1 MKSVNIH
8 TLGCQMNVYDSEQ
21 IMRLLSPL
29 GYYPE
34 ADPEKADLVIL
45 NTCSIRQKAADK
57 AFSFLG
63 RLKKRKEKEGDV
75 LIGVGGCVAQQE
87 GEEILKR
94 AGYVDFVF
102 GTDTI
107 FKIGEIVKR
116 AENGE
121 KVSDTVVDSLAA
133 EPGSD
138 SSLPDFDTYSGFV
151 SIMRGCDNFCTYCIV
166 PFVRGREKS
175 RTPEEIISEI
185 SRRADKGMKEVTL
198 LGQNVNSYGMKEN
211 APDFSDLLYMVADIK
226 GIERIRFAT
235 SHPKDLSDR
244 LINCYADIEKLCTH
258 FHIPVQSGSD
268 NILKKMNRRYTRG
281 HYLERINALRN
292 VCPDIELSTDIIV
305 GFPGE
310 TETDF
315 AETMSL
321 VNEVEYDSV
330 FAFAYSDRP
339 GTRAASFDDK
349 VDPHVKKE
357 RLNTFLERQNFIT
370 KKKNS
375 EFEGKTADILVEKAD
390 IKTDKNNNKTAVVNG
405 RSFGNRIVHINEN
418 KSEYN
423 RLKSYCGEIK
433 KVKIVQALGHS
444 LKGEFV

>member
-21 IMRLLSPL
+21 IMRLLTPL
-29 GYYPE
+29 GYYHE

-63 RLKKRKEKEGDV
+63 RLKKHKEKEGNV
-75 LIGVGGCVAQQE
+75 IIGVGGCVAQQE
-87 GEEILKR
+87 GEDILKR

-102 GTDTI
+102 GTDTV

-121 KVSDTVVDSLAA
+121 KIADTAVDSLAA
-133 EPGSD
+133 EPGSN
-138 SSLPDFDTYSGFV
+138 SSLPDFDTLSGFV

-175 RTPEEIISEI
+175 RAPEDIISEI
-185 SRRADKGMKEVTL
+185 SRKADKGMKEVTL
-198 LGQNVNSYGMKEN
+198 LGQNVNSYGIKEN
-211 APDFSDLLYMVADIK
+211 APDFSELLYMVADIK

-235 SHPKDLSDR
+235 SHPKDLSDS
-244 LINCYADIEKLCTH
+244 LVKCFAGIDKLCTH

-268 NILKKMNRRYTRG
+268 NILKKMNRRYTRE
-281 HYLERINALRN
+281 HYLERIEALRN

-310 TETDF
+310 TDSDF
-315 AETMSL
+315 EKTMSL
-321 VNEVEYDSV
+321 INEVEYDSV

-339 GTRAASFDDK
+339 GTRAASFENK
-349 VDPHVKKE
+349 VDLQVKKE
-357 RLNTFLERQNFIT
+357 RLNTLLERQNFIT

-375 EFEGKTADILVEKAD
+375 EFEGKKIDILVETAD
-390 IKTDKNNNKTAVVNG
+390 IKTDKNNIRTAVVNG
-405 RSFGNRIVHINEN
+405 RSFGNRIVHINEDF
-418 KSEYN
+418 SEYQ
-423 RLKSYCGEIK
+423 RLESFCGEIK
-433 KVKIVQALGHS
+433 KVKIVRALGHS